1 MVAQQRDPN
10 SDAWSEW
17 LLHRRHGD
25 NREYE
30 EVVRGV
36 VQRYADAVLD
46 DAHLFPGM
54 TLADVGTGDGLLAF
68 RAIERIGA
76 AIHVVLTDISAPLL
90 RHAKTC
96 AVDRKVEGQCTFL
109 ECSAEKLLGIGDST
123 IDAIVARASIAY
135 VPDKR
140 AAFGEFHR
148 VLKPGGRLSIA
159 EPILQDEAFAA
170 RALRTRVDAQAGQP
184 ADRFL
189 TLLHRW
195 KSAQFPDTEE
205 AYARNP
211 LVNFSERDLLNFVRA
226 AGFSDIH
233 LQLHIQ
239 VAPSLITSWEVFLDT
254 SPHPWAPSLSAILD
268 EQFSQ
273 EERRFFEAIVRPTVE
288 SGKNLNIERIA
299 YVSARKPSA

>member
-1 MVAQQRDPN
+1 
-10 SDAWSEW
+10 
-17 LLHRRHGD
+17 
-25 NREYE
+25 
-30 EVVRGV
+30 

-96 AVDRKVEGQCTFL
+96 AVGRKVEGQCTFL

-148 VLKPGGRLSIA
+148 VLKAGGRLSIA

-239 VAPSLITSWEVFLDT
+239 VAPSLITSWEVFLDV

-273 EERRFFEAIVRPTVE
+273 EERLFFEAIVRPTVE